1 MFQTGWILILMNDKI
16 NLQIT
21 EFMSSVGDYIHMEY
35 KPKYYKEY
43 TRDKNL
49 AGLFEFVGS
58 YYMGGSN
65 VPDTARY
72 TIEYIKRFILCK
84 E

>member
-1 MFQTGWILILMNDKI
+1 MNDKVTGH
-16 NLQIT
+16 IT
-21 EFMSSVGDYIHMEY
+21 DFLNKVGDYLHMEY
-35 KPKYYKEY
+35 DPIFYKEF

-49 AGLFEFVGS
+49 SAMFDFVGS

-72 TIEYIKRFILCK
+72 VVELILMNKRNK
-84 E
+84 

>member
-1 MFQTGWILILMNDKI
+1 MNDKLT
-16 NLQIT
+16 LQIT
-21 EFMSSVGDYIHMEY
+21 EFMTAVGEYIHMEY

-43 TRDKNL
+43 TKDKNL
-49 AGLFEFVGS
+49 SGLFDFVGS

-72 TIEYIKRFILCK
+72 VVELIKNNFYNK
-84 E
+84 G

>member
-1 MFQTGWILILMNDKI
+1 MNNKL
-16 NLQIT
+16 NENIT
-21 EFMSSVGDYIHMEY
+21 VFIGKVGDYIHMEY

-49 AGLFEFVGS
+49 GGLFDFVGS

-72 TIEYIKRFILCK
+72 TVEYIKRFVLTSN
-84 E
+84 

>member
-1 MFQTGWILILMNDKI
+1 MNDKI

-21 EFMSSVGDYIHMEY
+21 DFMNAVGEYIHMEY
-35 KPKYYKEY
+35 KPKYYKY
-43 TRDKNL
+43 YINDKNFG
-49 AGLFEFVGS
+49 GLFDFVGS

-72 TIEYIKRFILCK
+72 VVELIKMNER
-84 E
+84 EQRNSN

>member
-1 MFQTGWILILMNDKI
+1 MRRIDSNMNEKLKSNI
-16 NLQIT
+16 SAFI
-21 EFMSSVGDYIHMEY
+21 SKVGDYIHMEY
-35 KPKYYKEY
+35 QPKYYREY

-49 AGLFEFVGS
+49 GGLFEFVGS

-72 TIEYIKRFILCK
+72 VVEYINRFVLSSK
-84 E
+84 

>member
-1 MFQTGWILILMNDKI
+1 MNDKLNQNI
-16 NLQIT
+16 C
-21 EFMSSVGDYIHMEY
+21 EFLNKIGDYIHMEY

-49 AGLFEFVGS
+49 SGLFDFVGG
-58 YYMGGSN
+58 YYMGGNN

-72 TIEYIKRFILCK
+72 VVEYIDRFIFSK
-84 E
+84 

>member
-1 MFQTGWILILMNDKI
+1 MNDKI
-16 NLQIT
+16 SLQIT
-21 EFMSSVGDYIHMEY
+21 DFMTSVGNYIHMEY
-35 KPKYYKEY
+35 KPKYYREY

-49 AGLFEFVGS
+49 GGLFEFIGS

-72 TIEYIKRFILCK
+72 TVEYIRRFILVK
-84 E
+84 D

>member
-1 MFQTGWILILMNDKI
+1 MNDKI
-16 NLQIT
+16 NLHIA
-21 EFMSSVGDYIHMEY
+21 EFMSKVGDYIHMEY

-72 TIEYIKRFILCK
+72 TVEYISRFVLCK
-84 E
+84 D

>member
-1 MFQTGWILILMNDKI
+1 MNDKI

-21 EFMSSVGDYIHMEY
+21 EFMTSVGNYISMEY

-49 AGLFEFVGS
+49 SGLWDFVGS

-72 TIEYIKRFILCK
+72 TVEYIKRFILCK
-84 E
+84 D

>member
-1 MFQTGWILILMNDKI
+1 MVILMNEKI
-16 NLQIT
+16 TFQIT
-21 EFMSSVGDYIHMEY
+21 DFINRVGDYLHMEY
-35 KPKYYKEY
+35 DSKYYKEY

-49 AGLFEFVGS
+49 GGLFEFVGS

-72 TIEYIKRFILCK
+72 VVEYINRFVLTSK
-84 E
+84 

>member
-1 MFQTGWILILMNDKI
+1 MNDKI
-16 NLQIT
+16 NLHIA
-21 EFMSSVGDYIHMEY
+21 EFMSKVGDYIHMEY

-49 AGLFEFVGS
+49 SGLFEFVGS

-72 TIEYIKRFILCK
+72 VVEYINRFVLTS

>member
-1 MFQTGWILILMNDKI
+1 MNNKLNENI
-16 NLQIT
+16 AAFI
-21 EFMSSVGDYIHMEY
+21 SKVGDYIHMEY
-35 KPKYYKEY
+35 KPQYYKEY

-49 AGLFEFVGS
+49 SVLFDFVGS

-72 TIEYIKRFILCK
+72 AVEYIRRFILNK
-84 E
+84 D